1 MAGAGAGGGKEP
13 ALALLKAQGDLT
25 STSSPDLQ
33 AAGLLPPS
41 PPEQLSGVA
50 VVIIIAVGVQTIVM
64 LFIFA
69 KRQVMRFALRNRRGP
84 HVSVGQGSMKQ
95 LRREIDRRLDYVSH
109 VTHEPQLGRAGQAPH
124 PDSARIQAVDR
135 VLELDT
141 VMAKYDPAYS
151 RPPGA
156 PLRSFLTECLAGPL
170 VGGDPRLIHRFSDL
184 YQAARHSYRAFGEV
198 EQRNFHNLLLE
209 IRSLVASNTAD
220 RPRPVKKAVTPQHR
234 KALNRPR
241 RRLAGGCGEQG
252 DRTVAHRNSTAV
264 LISADAL
271 AASSDSTPV

>member
-1 MAGAGAGGGKEP
+1 MTLPTAGP
-13 ALALLKAQGDLT
+13 LA
-25 STSSPDLQ
+25 
-33 AAGLLPPS
+33 PPS
-41 PPEQLSGVA
+41 GALHPRAVTPPL
-50 VVIIIAVGVQTIVM
+50 
-64 LFIFA
+64 
-69 KRQVMRFALRNRRGP
+69 P
-84 HVSVGQGSMKQ
+84 
-95 LRREIDRRLDYVSH
+95 
-109 VTHEPQLGRAGQAPH
+109 
-124 PDSARIQAVDR
+124 
-135 VLELDT
+135 
-141 VMAKYDPAYS
+141 
-151 RPPGA
+151 
-156 PLRSFLTECLAGPL
+156 RSFLTECLAGPL

-264 LISADAL
+264 LISAGW
-271 AASSDSTPV
+271 SCCGTV